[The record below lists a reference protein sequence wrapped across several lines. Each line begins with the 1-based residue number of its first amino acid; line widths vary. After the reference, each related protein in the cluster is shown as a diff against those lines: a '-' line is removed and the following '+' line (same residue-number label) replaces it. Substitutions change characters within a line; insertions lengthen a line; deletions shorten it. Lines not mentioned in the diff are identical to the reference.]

1 MPKSSS
7 LGHSLSVY
15 VSECSIII
23 NKMNLNKFNCQ
34 FGFYSLSV
42 SLFPSFL
49 LSCSLLN
56 VFHVLVALLGD
67 SFLVSFVRSSSY
79 MKPNN
84 DYTLLSDVGVS
95 SRPCLGDILF
105 EHTHWVTCRKPQ
117 KFISYCANANCV
129 PPAKN
134 DRTNV
139 ELGLQSQ

>member
-15 VSECSIII
+15 VSVCSINI
-23 NKMNLNKFNCQ
+23 NKMNLNKFYCQ

-56 VFHVLVALLGD
+56 EFHVLMALLGD

-95 SRPCLGDILF
+95 SKPCLRAIFSLNIPIGLHVESHKNSFHIVPMQIVSLL
-105 EHTHWVTCRKPQ
+105 Q
-117 KFISYCANANCV
+117 KTTEQMLN
-129 PPAKN
+129 
-134 DRTNV
+134 
-139 ELGLQSQ
+139 